1 MKSFLKNIAFYAS
14 IILFY
19 FIVTGVFNYNYDPYG
34 ILGNR
39 KEFVG
44 IRPNEHSLKVQH
56 VLENKGAYNS
66 FLFSNSKGGA
76 LHFNQLNTTGEQWY
90 NMTYSLGT
98 PEEFYNDLLRF
109 LEHNIEIKNVVV
121 ALDDGAIFERTS
133 AHENQASRKYINLE
147 EKKLNW
153 EYLFLPISFKKMKQ
167 IDTTKKHIVHD
178 VFKDG
183 NYYAKN
189 AHPSNCALN
198 KKPVLELNADEISP
212 SENGFSSQIKVF
224 KKIQSLCKEHSINL
238 VFLAHPTSKENYL
251 KSTNRLLQ
259 LNALIAV
266 MKNEELPILV
276 PYENYLLQN
285 DDCFWLDR
293 HHYSKRIGDFI
304 LGAYSEYKLKSR
316 KI

>member
-1 MKSFLKNIAFYAS
+1 MA
-14 IILFY
+14 
-19 FIVTGVFNYNYDPYG
+19 TGLFNYRYDPYG

-39 KEFVG
+39 QEFVG

-56 VLENKGAYNS
+56 VLDNTDAYNS

-76 LHFNQLNTTGEQWY
+76 LHFNQLNTRNEQWY

-109 LEHNIEIKNVVV
+109 IEHNIQIKNVVV

-133 AHENQASRKYINLE
+133 AHENQASRKFINLE

-153 EYLFLPISFKKMKQ
+153 EYLFLPISLKKMKQ

-189 AHPSNCALN
+189 AHPSNCELN
-198 KKPVLELNADEISP
+198 KEQGFELNSDKLSIP
-212 SENGFSSQIKVF
+212 IDGFSSQIQLF
-224 KKIQSLCKEHSINL
+224 KKIQNLCEKRAINL
-238 VFLAHPTSKENYL
+238 VFLAHPTSKENYS
-251 KSTNRLLQ
+251 KSTQRLVQ
-259 LNALIAV
+259 FYTLIEV
-266 MKNEELPILV
+266 MKNENLPILV
-276 PYENYLLQN
+276 PFENYLLQY

-293 HHYSKRIGDFI
+293 HHYSKRVGDTI
-304 LGAYSEYKLKSR
+304 ISVYTKYRIDLSKN
-316 KI
+316 